1 MITADDLKTARV
13 DVAIAPVG
21 SQERVAALDVL
32 RGVAL
37 FGVFLIN
44 MMGFAGENVM
54 ATQYQLMALPT
65 YSLDLTLHQLIVWL
79 GVDKANTLFAFLFG
93 LGFYL
98 QMQRLSERGADF
110 ERIYLRRLTA
120 LLLIG
125 LAHTFLLWTW
135 DILHVYALAGF
146 MLFALRK
153 ASNRTLVIGG
163 LLLAVLARI
172 AQASLIEFGG
182 LDSWNGYP
190 SPYSEEAVLT
200 RQQLSLAGDYWGL
213 VHAMGWYYFIDFIA
227 NGLLAAWLL
236 YVLGRFMLGAW
247 VGRHGW
253 LQQARDHLPGFR
265 RVLRLA
271 LPAGL
276 VVAAISQL
284 INIGI
289 QEGRLSQD
297 SHWIYTAE
305 VLHLVSVPML
315 AAGYICVI
323 VVGLHTRTGAKLL
336 APFAYAGRMALTNY
350 ITQSFVYGFVLFG
363 VGPGLA
369 LAGKI
374 GTTVVTLIVIGAYA
388 LQIAFSGWWL
398 ARFRYGPLEWVWR
411 ALTYGYWPKLAVA

>member
-1 MITADDLKTARV
+1 MITADDLKSARV
-13 DVAIAPVG
+13 DVAAAPVG

-44 MMGFAGENVM
+44 MVGFAGENVM
-54 ATQYQLMALPT
+54 ATQQQLLALPT
-65 YSLDLTLHQLIVWL
+65 HSLDLTLHQFIVWL

-125 LAHTFLLWTW
+125 VAHTFLLWTW
-135 DILHVYALAGF
+135 DILHVYAIAGF

-153 ASNRTLVIGG
+153 VSNRTLLVGG

-182 LDSWNGYP
+182 LDSWHGHP
-190 SPYSEEAVLT
+190 SPYSQEAVLM
-200 RQQLSLAGDYWGL
+200 RQQLSQAGDYWGL
-213 VHAMGWYYFIDFIA
+213 VHSMSWYYFLDFIA

-253 LQQARDHLPGFR
+253 LQHARDYLPGFR

-276 VVAAISQL
+276 VIAAISQL

-289 QEGRLSQD
+289 EDGRLSQGA
-297 SHWIYTAE
+297 HWAFTAE
-305 VLHLVSVPML
+305 VLHLVSVPAL
-315 AAGYICVI
+315 AAGYICAV
-323 VVGLHTRTGAKLL
+323 VVGLHTKTGAKLL

-374 GTTVVTLIVIGAYA
+374 GTAAVTLIVIGAYA
-388 LQIAFSGWWL
+388 LQIAFSRWWL

>member
-1 MITADDLKTARV
+1 MITADDLKSARV
-13 DVAIAPVG
+13 DVAAAPVG

-54 ATQYQLMALPT
+54 ATQQQLLALPT
-65 YSLDLTLHQLIVWL
+65 HSLDLTLHQLIVWL

-125 LAHTFLLWTW
+125 VAHTFLLWTW
-135 DILHVYALAGF
+135 DILHVYAIAGF

-153 ASNRTLVIGG
+153 ASNRTLLVGG

-182 LDSWNGYP
+182 LDSWHGHP
-190 SPYSEEAVLT
+190 SPYSQEAVLM
-200 RQQLSLAGDYWGL
+200 RQQLSQAGDYWGL
-213 VHAMGWYYFIDFIA
+213 VHSMGWYYFLDFIA

-253 LQQARDHLPGFR
+253 LQHARDYLPGFR
-265 RVLRLA
+265 RVLRLT

-276 VVAAISQL
+276 AIAAISQL

-289 QEGRLSQD
+289 EGGRLSQGA
-297 SHWIYTAE
+297 HWAFTAE
-305 VLHLVSVPML
+305 VLHLVSVPAL
-315 AAGYICVI
+315 AAGYICAV
-323 VVGLHTRTGAKLL
+323 VVGLHTKTGAKLL

-374 GTTVVTLIVIGAYA
+374 GTTAVTLIVIGAYA
-388 LQIAFSGWWL
+388 LQIAFSRWWL